1 MGVINMKSNRIW
13 IILPLIAVLFIL
25 TGCTGSPAQSDA
37 AQQTVQAAVAQ
48 TLTAAPTA
56 TLQPTGTATPIPTP
70 TASPTP
76 QIIQV
81 GPTNFPAGVDPLT
94 GLTVGDPS
102 ILNRRPVM
110 IKVSNYPRTG
120 RPHAGLSSADIVFD
134 YYIGE
139 GGNRF
144 LAVFYGQ
151 DSTKVGPIRSG
162 RLVDRFLVREY
173 QGILGLIYAYP
184 PEYAKILDML
194 GFSRTISGGPNTC
207 PAICSDGPE
216 TVTSRFA
223 NTAEMTKLYESR
235 DGASNTKPNLDGMAF
250 NTTPPANGV
259 AATEFT
265 MQFSRANLGQWKYD
279 ASTKKYLRWIED
291 EDTAGNV
298 TLVPL
303 TDRNTGSQ
311 LAFSNVIVVYANY
324 ETLNGDDTIHEITIS
339 GANGKAVF
347 FRDGQMYEG
356 VWKNTNLDTPLQFFN
371 KDNQPFELQPG
382 NTWINIVGLNSLL
395 SQDQP
400 GIYKVIFGKP

>member
-1 MGVINMKSNRIW
+1 MNLKKRW
-13 IILPLIAVLFIL
+13 FLLPLVIAGLVLA
-25 TGCTGSPAQSDA
+25 GCQGTPTQSESVN
-37 AQQTVQAAVAQ
+37 QTLQAAVAQ
-48 TLTAAPTA
+48 TLTAAPTV
-56 TLQPTGTATPIPTP
+56 TLMPTGTATPIPTP

-76 QIIQV
+76 TIIQV
-81 GPTNFPAGVDPLT
+81 GPTNFPADVNPLT
-94 GLTVGDPS
+94 GLTVSDAT

-144 LAVFYGQ
+144 LALFYGQ

-184 PEYAKILDML
+184 PEYEQILDML
-194 GFSRTISGGPNTC
+194 GFSRTISGGPSTC

-223 NTAEMTKLYESR
+223 DTAEMTKLYESR
-235 DGASNTKPNLDGMAF
+235 AGTSVGKPNLDGMAF
-250 NTTPPANGV
+250 YTTPPANGV
-259 AATEFT
+259 AATELT

-279 ASTKKYLRWIED
+279 AATKKYLRWIED

-298 TLVPL
+298 SLIPL
-303 TDRNTGSQ
+303 TDRNTGKQ

-339 GANGKAVF
+339 GANGKAIL

-356 VWKNTNLDTPLQFFN
+356 IWKNTNVDAPLQFFTR
-371 KDNQPFELQPG
+371 DNQPLELQPG
-382 NTWINIVGLNSLL
+382 NSWINIVGLNSRL

-400 GIYKVIFGKP
+400 GVYRVVFGKP